1 MSEGAAQRAALRTS
15 HTKGTRP
22 VPAQAWIT
30 LIVGVFAVVGVAGTV
45 NQRTRADNRSQSWQ
59 RITWCLERTVSDNPD
74 EVALGWTVFGTV
86 VATPFIAKTD
96 RRTLRAIADRDI
108 DLGSADLAETDDNSD
123 NGPTADREERA

>member
-1 MSEGAAQRAALRTS
+1 M
-15 HTKGTRP
+15 
-22 VPAQAWIT
+22 PAQAWIT

>member
-1 MSEGAAQRAALRTS
+1 M
-15 HTKGTRP
+15 
-22 VPAQAWIT
+22 PAQAWIT

-86 VATPFIAKTD
+86 AATPFIAKTD

-108 DLGSADLAETDDNSD
+108 DPGSDDLAETDDNSD
-123 NGPTADREERA
+123 NGPTADREERS

>member
-1 MSEGAAQRAALRTS
+1 
-15 HTKGTRP
+15 

-86 VATPFIAKTD
+86 AATPFIAKTD

-108 DLGSADLAETDDNSD
+108 APSSDALAETDDNSD
-123 NGPTADREERA
+123 NGPTTPREERP